1 VRRWRSLLSTVL
13 TEGETFVHKEQQ
25 MNRIVNQI
33 IIFPLLIA
41 FLLVNAFTP
50 AANAAVIDT
59 QTLLAVE
66 TESPQDVLTAFL
78 AREDV
83 HDQMVAL
90 GVDPESAANRVAGLT
105 DQELVELQSH
115 IRELPAGSSALA
127 VLGAVFLVL
136 IVLELVGV
144 TNIFSKL

>member
-50 AANAAVIDT
+50 AASAAVIDT